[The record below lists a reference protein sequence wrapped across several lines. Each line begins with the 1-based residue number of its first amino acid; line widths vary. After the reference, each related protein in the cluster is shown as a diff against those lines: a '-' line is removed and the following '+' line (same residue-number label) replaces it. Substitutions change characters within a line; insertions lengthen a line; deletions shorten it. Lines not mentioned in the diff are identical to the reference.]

1 MNAFLL
7 VARREFL
14 TRVRKKSFLVMTILG
29 PIFFAALMVVPV
41 LLEESAERTWHILVL
56 DNSYLLANEGQI
68 GDVTMDQLDPE
79 KHNLEAALNLSM
91 ESDAHDGLLYLP
103 TSETGNPQFILNN
116 AVLYNK
122 GDLNMSARRSIERF
136 LQKAATSEKLTL
148 LGVDPSVVASAQTEV
163 NIDMLEISQTDGL
176 GEEGQQGFAT
186 ESSDLEIKMVIGFA
200 STFMIYMFI
209 FLYATQIMRGVIE
222 EKTSRIV
229 EVIISSIKPMQLMM
243 GKIIGIA
250 SVGMLQFFIWILL
263 TSIFM
268 IAAAASGILSPDLA
282 GVDPEM
288 MGAEA
293 IDPSTMSLAFGTI
306 QALNLPL
313 ILACFVFYFIGG
325 YLMYGALFAA
335 VGAAVD
341 SETDTQ
347 QFMLPL
353 TMPMILSFILATR
366 IMQEPGSD
374 LSFWLS
380 IIPFTSPVSMMMR
393 LPFGVPM
400 WEMALSMTLLVL
412 GFLFT
417 TWLAGRIYRIGIL
430 TFGKK
435 VTYRDLW
442 RWIRM
447 KP

>member
-41 LLEESAERTWHILVL
+41 LLVESAERTWHILVL

-79 KHNLEAALNLSM
+79 KHDLEAALNLSM
-91 ESDAHDGLLYLP
+91 ESNAHDGLLYLP
-103 TSETGNPQFILNN
+103 PSETGNPQFILNN

-122 GDLNMSARRSIERF
+122 GDLNMSAGRSIERF
-136 LQKAATSEKLTL
+136 LQKAATSEKLAL
-148 LGVDPSVVASAQTEV
+148 LGVDPAVVASAQTEV
-163 NIDMLEISQTDGL
+163 EIDMLDISESEGTGA
-176 GEEGQQGFAT
+176 EGQHEFTT
-186 ESSDLEIKMVIGFA
+186 ESSDLGLKMVIGFA
-200 STFMIYMFI
+200 STLMIYMFI

-263 TSIFM
+263 TSVFM

-293 IDPSTMSLAFGTI
+293 IDPSTMALAFGTI

-366 IMQEPGSD
+366 IMQEPSSD

>member
-103 TSETGNPQFILNN
+103 PSETGNPQFILNN

-313 ILACFVFYFIGG
+313 ILACFLFYFIGG

>member
-103 TSETGNPQFILNN
+103 PSETGNPQFILNN

-122 GDLNMSARRSIERF
+122 VDLNMSARRSIERF

>member
-103 TSETGNPQFILNN
+103 PSETGNPQFILNN

-380 IIPFTSPVSMMMR
+380 IIPSTSPVSMMMR

>member
-41 LLEESAERTWHILVL
+41 LLEETAERTWHILVL

-103 TSETGNPQFILNN
+103 PSETGNPQFILNN

-122 GDLNMSARRSIERF
+122 GDLNMSAGRSIERF
-136 LQKAATSEKLTL
+136 LQKAATSEKLAL
-148 LGVDPSVVASAQTEV
+148 LGVDPAVVASAQTEV
-163 NIDMLEISQTDGL
+163 EIDMLDISESEGTGA
-176 GEEGQQGFAT
+176 EGQHEFTT
-186 ESSDLEIKMVIGFA
+186 ESSDLGLKMVIGFA
-200 STFMIYMFI
+200 STLMIYMFI

-282 GVDPEM
+282 GVDPGM

-293 IDPSTMSLAFGTI
+293 IDPSTMALAFGTI

-353 TMPMILSFILATR
+353 TMPMILSFVLATR

>member
-103 TSETGNPQFILNN
+103 PSETGNPQFILNN

-293 IDPSTMSLAFGTI
+293 IDPSAMSLAFGTI

-313 ILACFVFYFIGG
+313 ILACFLFYFIGG

>member
-1 MNAFLL
+1 MNAFPL

-103 TSETGNPQFILNN
+103 PSETGNPQFILNN

-209 FLYATQIMRGVIE
+209 FLYATKIMRGVIE

>member
-7 VARREFL
+7 VTKREFL

-41 LLEESAERTWHILVL
+41 LLEESAERSWKILVL
-56 DNSYLLANEGQI
+56 DNSYLLVNEAQV
-68 GDVTMDQLDPE
+68 GDVEMDQLDPSQ
-79 KHNLEAALNLSM
+79 HDLDAALGLSM
-91 ESDAHDGLLYLP
+91 QSDDHDGLLYLP
-103 TSETGNPQFILNN
+103 PSETGNHQFILNH

>member
-103 TSETGNPQFILNN
+103 PSETGNPQFILNN

-176 GEEGQQGFAT
+176 GVEGQQGFAT

>member
-103 TSETGNPQFILNN
+103 PSETGNPQFILNN

-163 NIDMLEISQTDGL
+163 NIDMLEISHTDGL

-229 EVIISSIKPMQLMM
+229 EVIISSIEPMQLMM

>member
-1 MNAFLL
+1 
-7 VARREFL
+7 
-14 TRVRKKSFLVMTILG
+14 MTILG

-103 TSETGNPQFILNN
+103 PSETGNPQFILNN

-176 GEEGQQGFAT
+176 GEEGEQGFAT

-209 FLYATQIMRGVIE
+209 FLYAAQIMRGVIE

-250 SVGMLQFFIWILL
+250 SVGMLQFLIWILL
-263 TSIFM
+263 TSVFM

-282 GVDPEM
+282 GVDPAM
-288 MGAEA
+288 MAAEGM
-293 IDPSTMSLAFGTI
+293 DPSTMSLAFGTI

-313 ILACFVFYFIGG
+313 ILGCFVFYFIGG

-353 TMPMILSFILATR
+353 TMPMVLSFIMATR

-393 LPFGVPM
+393 LPFGVPI

>member
-1 MNAFLL
+1 
-7 VARREFL
+7 
-14 TRVRKKSFLVMTILG
+14 
-29 PIFFAALMVVPV
+29 
-41 LLEESAERTWHILVL
+41 
-56 DNSYLLANEGQI
+56 
-68 GDVTMDQLDPE
+68 
-79 KHNLEAALNLSM
+79 
-91 ESDAHDGLLYLP
+91 
-103 TSETGNPQFILNN
+103 
-116 AVLYNK
+116 
-122 GDLNMSARRSIERF
+122 MSARRSIERF

-176 GEEGQQGFAT
+176 GEEGEQGFAT

-209 FLYATQIMRGVIE
+209 FLYAAQIMRGVIE

-250 SVGMLQFFIWILL
+250 SVGMLQFLIWILL
-263 TSIFM
+263 TSVFM

-282 GVDPEM
+282 GVDPAM
-288 MGAEA
+288 MAAEGM
-293 IDPSTMSLAFGTI
+293 DPSTMSLAFGTI

-313 ILACFVFYFIGG
+313 ILGCFVFYFIGG

-353 TMPMILSFILATR
+353 TMPMVLSFIMATR

-393 LPFGVPM
+393 LPFGVPI

>member
-7 VARREFL
+7 VTKREFL

-41 LLEESAERTWHILVL
+41 LLEESAERSWKILVL
-56 DNSYLLANEGQI
+56 DNSYLLVNEAQV
-68 GDVTMDQLDPE
+68 GDVEMDQLDPSQ
-79 KHNLEAALNLSM
+79 HDLDAALGLSM
-91 ESDAHDGLLYLP
+91 QSDDHDGLLYLP
-103 TSETGNPQFILNN
+103 PSETGNHQFILNH

-176 GEEGQQGFAT
+176 GEEGEQGFAT

-209 FLYATQIMRGVIE
+209 FLYAAQIMRGVIE

-250 SVGMLQFFIWILL
+250 SVGMLQFLIWILL
-263 TSIFM
+263 TSVFM

-282 GVDPEM
+282 GVDPAM
-288 MGAEA
+288 MAAEGM
-293 IDPSTMSLAFGTI
+293 DPSTMSLAFGTI

-313 ILACFVFYFIGG
+313 ILGCFVFYFIGG

-353 TMPMILSFILATR
+353 TMPMVLSFIMATR

-380 IIPFTSPVSMMMR
+380 IIPFTSPVSMMM
-393 LPFGVPM
+393 
-400 WEMALSMTLLVL
+400 
-412 GFLFT
+412 
-417 TWLAGRIYRIGIL
+417 
-430 TFGKK
+430 
-435 VTYRDLW
+435 
-442 RWIRM
+442 
-447 KP
+447 

>member
-41 LLEESAERTWHILVL
+41 LLEETAERTWHILVL

-79 KHNLEAALNLSM
+79 KHNLEAALTLSM

-103 TSETGNPQFILNN
+103 PSETGNPQFILNN

-122 GDLNMSARRSIERF
+122 GDLNMSAGRSIERF
-136 LQKAATSEKLTL
+136 LQKAATSEKLAL
-148 LGVDPSVVASAQTEV
+148 LGVDPAVVASAQTEV
-163 NIDMLEISQTDGL
+163 EIDMLDISESEGTGA
-176 GEEGQQGFAT
+176 EGQHEFTT
-186 ESSDLEIKMVIGFA
+186 ESSDLGLKMVIGFA
-200 STFMIYMFI
+200 STLMIYMFI

-263 TSIFM
+263 TSMFM

-282 GVDPEM
+282 GVDPGM

-293 IDPSTMSLAFGTI
+293 IDPSTMALAFGTI

-353 TMPMILSFILATR
+353 TMPMILSFVLATR

>member
-7 VARREFL
+7 VTKREFL

-103 TSETGNPQFILNN
+103 PSETGNPQFILNN

-209 FLYATQIMRGVIE
+209 FLYAAQIMRGVIE

-250 SVGMLQFFIWILL
+250 SVGMLQFLIWILL
-263 TSIFM
+263 TSVFM

-282 GVDPEM
+282 GVDPAM
-288 MGAEA
+288 MAAEGM
-293 IDPSTMSLAFGTI
+293 DPSTMSLAFGTI

-313 ILACFVFYFIGG
+313 ILGCFVFYFIGG

-353 TMPMILSFILATR
+353 TMPMVLSFIMATR

-393 LPFGVPM
+393 LPFGVPI

>member
-79 KHNLEAALNLSM
+79 KHDLEAALNLSM

-103 TSETGNPQFILNN
+103 PSETGNPQFILNN

-122 GDLNMSARRSIERF
+122 GDLNMSAGRSIERF
-136 LQKAATSEKLTL
+136 LQKAATSEKLAL
-148 LGVDPSVVASAQTEV
+148 LGVDPAVVASAQTEV
-163 NIDMLEISQTDGL
+163 EIDMLDISESEGTGA
-176 GEEGQQGFAT
+176 EGQHEFTT
-186 ESSDLEIKMVIGFA
+186 ESSDLGLKMVIGFA
-200 STFMIYMFI
+200 STLMIYMFI

-263 TSIFM
+263 TSVFM

-293 IDPSTMSLAFGTI
+293 IDPSTMALAFGTI

-393 LPFGVPM
+393 LPFGVPI

>member
-1 MNAFLL
+1 
-7 VARREFL
+7 
-14 TRVRKKSFLVMTILG
+14 
-29 PIFFAALMVVPV
+29 
-41 LLEESAERTWHILVL
+41 
-56 DNSYLLANEGQI
+56 
-68 GDVTMDQLDPE
+68 
-79 KHNLEAALNLSM
+79 
-91 ESDAHDGLLYLP
+91 
-103 TSETGNPQFILNN
+103 
-116 AVLYNK
+116 
-122 GDLNMSARRSIERF
+122 
-136 LQKAATSEKLTL
+136 
-148 LGVDPSVVASAQTEV
+148 
-163 NIDMLEISQTDGL
+163 
-176 GEEGQQGFAT
+176 
-186 ESSDLEIKMVIGFA
+186 MVIGFA
-200 STFMIYMFI
+200 STLMIYMFI

-282 GVDPEM
+282 GVDPGM

-293 IDPSTMSLAFGTI
+293 IDPSTMALAFGTI

-353 TMPMILSFILATR
+353 TMPMILSFVLATR

>member
-79 KHNLEAALNLSM
+79 KHDLEAALNLSM
-91 ESDAHDGLLYLP
+91 ESNAHDGLLYLP
-103 TSETGNPQFILNN
+103 PSETGNPQFILNN

-122 GDLNMSARRSIERF
+122 GDLNMSAGRSIERF
-136 LQKAATSEKLTL
+136 LQKAATSEKLAL
-148 LGVDPSVVASAQTEV
+148 LGVDPAVVASAQTEV
-163 NIDMLEISQTDGL
+163 EIDMLDISESEGTGA
-176 GEEGQQGFAT
+176 EGQHEFTT
-186 ESSDLEIKMVIGFA
+186 ESSDLGLKMVIGFA
-200 STFMIYMFI
+200 STLMIYMFI

-263 TSIFM
+263 TSVFM

-293 IDPSTMSLAFGTI
+293 IDPSTMALAFGTI

-366 IMQEPGSD
+366 IMQEPSSD